1 MYKVIFDS
9 ITSTQDEII
18 DFNNH
23 KKILKNNNLYIQSFR
38 QIKGTG
44 RGKKKWLSPKGNIYL
59 TVNQKLKASHAL
71 RNNFYICYIIHKF
84 FKINFNIN
92 LDYKWPNDLFYKNRK
107 IVGVVVKSTILGKKS
122 YLKTGIGININNS
135 PIVDSVS
142 LFGIINKKSN
152 ILDLS
157 NIIIDFIEH
166 NLTKKISNKKLVRY
180 LNQYML
186 RDFKLNHPIFG
197 KNIIEILSVNED
209 LSLKIKID
217 DATKN
222 IFFGE
227 LV

>member
-9 ITSTQDEII
+9 ISSTQDKII
-18 DFNNH
+18 SFNNY

-44 RGKKKWLSPKGNIYL
+44 RGKKKWSSPKGNIYL
-59 TVNQKLKASHAL
+59 TINQKLKASYAL
-71 RNNFYICYIIHKF
+71 RNNFYICYLIHKF
-84 FKINFNIN
+84 FKINYNTN
-92 LDYKWPNDLFYKNRK
+92 LEYKWPNDLFFKKKK
-107 IVGVVVKSTILGKKS
+107 IVGVVVKSTILGNNS

-142 LFGIINKKSN
+142 LFRIINEKSN

-157 NIIIDFIEH
+157 NAIIDFIEH
-166 NLTKKISNKKLVRY
+166 NLSKKISNNKLVRY
-180 LNQYML
+180 LNKNML

-197 KNIIEILSVNED
+197 KNIIEILTVNED

-217 DATKN
+217 DVTKN

>member
-1 MYKVIFDS
+1 LYKVIFDS
-9 ITSTQDEII
+9 INSTQDEII
-18 DFNNH
+18 GFNNY

-59 TVNQKLKASHAL
+59 TINQKLKASYAL
-71 RNNFYICYIIHKF
+71 RNNFYICYLIHKF
-84 FKINFNIN
+84 FKINYNTN
-92 LDYKWPNDLFYKNRK
+92 LEYKWPNDLFFKNKK

-142 LFGIINKKSN
+142 LFSIINEKSN

-180 LNQYML
+180 LNKYMF

>member
-9 ITSTQDEII
+9 INSTQDEII
-18 DFNNH
+18 DFNNY
-23 KKILKNNNLYIQSFR
+23 KKILKNNNLYIQSLR

-59 TVNQKLKASHAL
+59 TINQKLNASYTL

-92 LDYKWPNDLFYKNRK
+92 LDYKWPNDLFFKNKK

-142 LFGIINKKSN
+142 LFSIINEKSN

-166 NLTKKISNKKLVRY
+166 NLTKKISNKKLVSY
-180 LNQYML
+180 LNKNML
-186 RDFKLNHPIFG
+186 KDFKLNHPIFG
-197 KNIIEILSVNED
+197 KNIIEILTVNED
-209 LSLKIKID
+209 FSLKIKID

>member
-18 DFNNH
+18 DFNYY
-23 KKILKNNNLYIQSFR
+23 KKILKNNNLYLQSFR

-59 TVNQKLKASHAL
+59 TINQKLKASHAL

-186 RDFKLNHPIFG
+186 KDFKLNHPIFG

>member
-9 ITSTQDEII
+9 ISSTQDKII
-18 DFNNH
+18 SFNNY

-44 RGKKKWLSPKGNIYL
+44 RGKKKWSSPKGNIYL
-59 TVNQKLKASHAL
+59 TINQKLKASYAL
-71 RNNFYICYIIHKF
+71 RNNFYICYLIHKF
-84 FKINFNIN
+84 FKINYNTN
-92 LDYKWPNDLFYKNRK
+92 LEYKWPNDLFFKNKK
-107 IVGVVVKSTILGKKS
+107 IVGVVVKSTILGNNS

-142 LFGIINKKSN
+142 LFRIIYEKSN

-157 NIIIDFIEH
+157 NAIIDFIEH
-166 NLTKKISNKKLVRY
+166 NLSKKISNNKLVRY
-180 LNQYML
+180 LNKNML

-197 KNIIEILSVNED
+197 KNIIEILTVNED

-217 DATKN
+217 DVTKN

>member
-18 DFNNH
+18 NFSNYT
-23 KKILKNNNLYIQSFR
+23 KILKNDNFYIQSFR

-59 TVNQKLKASHAL
+59 TINQKLKVSYAL

-84 FKINFNIN
+84 FKFNYNIN
-92 LDYKWPNDLFYKNRK
+92 LDYKWPNDLFFNNKK
-107 IVGVVVKSTILGKKS
+107 IIGVVVKTTILGKKT

-135 PIVDSVS
+135 PIVDSTS
-142 LFGIINKKSN
+142 LFYIINKKTN

-157 NIIIDFIEH
+157 NAIIDFIEN
-166 NLTKKISNKKLVRY
+166 NLTNKISNNKLVRY
-180 LNQYML
+180 LNKNML
-186 RDFKLNHPIFG
+186 RDFKLNHPNFG
-197 KNIIEILSVNED
+197 KKIIEILTVNED

-217 DATKN
+217 DVTKN

-227 LV
+227 LI